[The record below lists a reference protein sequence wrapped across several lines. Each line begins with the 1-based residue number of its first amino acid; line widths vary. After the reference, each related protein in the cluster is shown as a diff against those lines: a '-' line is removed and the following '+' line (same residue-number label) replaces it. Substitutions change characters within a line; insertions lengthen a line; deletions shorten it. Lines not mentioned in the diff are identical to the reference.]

1 MRESVRCRRIGE
13 ASVLRAETHRG
24 ELGDTD
30 PLLSPEQRYFRDA
43 QISRQRDRDLEMRNP
58 DERFLL
64 VHRKRAGPDLDHDV
78 RIRPTRRE
86 AGAAPKTLPADGPE
100 GVFSVASPET
110 KRHHKDLRSH

>member
-1 MRESVRCRRIGE
+1 MRESVRFRRIGE

-30 PLLSPEQRYFRDA
+30 PLLPPEQRYFRDA

-78 RIRPTRRE
+78 RNRPTRRE
-86 AGAAPKTLPADGPE
+86 AGAALKKMLADRK
-100 GVFSVASPET
+100 SVV
-110 KRHHKDLRSH
+110 